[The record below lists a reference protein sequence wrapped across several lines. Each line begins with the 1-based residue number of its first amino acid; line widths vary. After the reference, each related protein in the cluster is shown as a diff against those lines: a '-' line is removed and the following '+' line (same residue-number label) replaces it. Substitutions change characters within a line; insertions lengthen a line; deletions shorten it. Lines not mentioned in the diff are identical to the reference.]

1 MAQLLVTTFSKMVQI
16 DTVDFSQTAERIV
29 TSEYCMIE
37 YKVIYHHIIRN
48 VHKKSNH
55 AQKLILL
62 KTAHILLYLGST
74 AHILEVSDGM
84 QK

>member
-48 VHKKSNH
+48 VHKK
-55 AQKLILL
+55 
-62 KTAHILLYLGST
+62 
-74 AHILEVSDGM
+74 E
-84 QK
+84 